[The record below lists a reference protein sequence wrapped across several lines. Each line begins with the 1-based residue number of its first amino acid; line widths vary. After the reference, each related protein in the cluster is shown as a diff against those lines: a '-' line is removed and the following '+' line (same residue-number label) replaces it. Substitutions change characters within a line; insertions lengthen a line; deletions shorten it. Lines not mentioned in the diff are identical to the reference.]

1 MGLVELGKH
10 TGLSPALLS
19 KIERGPCSRRCRR
32 CCASRWCSASAW
44 SSSSPAPGRSRSSP
58 SSARRIGWRCPER
71 PGTGDVAYRFES
83 LDFPATE
90 RRFNAYLAE
99 FFPVADDAMRPHH
112 HPGVEFIHTLHGT
125 LGVHMNGEVHRLEAG
140 DSIYFDANLPHAY
153 RRENGRTCTAL
164 VVTAA

>member
-1 MGLVELGKH
+1 M
-10 TGLSPALLS
+10 
-19 KIERGPCSRRCRR
+19 
-32 CCASRWCSASAW
+32 
-44 SSSSPAPGRSRSSP
+44 
-58 SSARRIGWRCPER
+58 PER
-71 PGTGDVAYRFES
+71 AGTRDIAYRFES
-83 LDFPATE
+83 LDFIATE

-125 LGVHMNGEVHRLEAG
+125 LGVHINGDVHRLAAG
-140 DSIYFDANLPHAY
+140 DSIYFDANVPHAY